1 MDMTAVLIVMA
12 TVFVWGAVSARLER
26 ADLTAPI
33 VFVTIGGL
41 LAASDLVDGPSEP
54 ETLKPLVELT
64 LVWVLFSDAAR
75 VPLSEVR
82 RDIGSYARLLGIG
95 LPLTLLA
102 GWGLASWL
110 FPDLGIWLA
119 LLVAAALAPTD
130 AALGV
135 PVVTNPVVPSRVR
148 RLITVESGLNDG
160 IATPVVV
167 LALAG
172 AASAE
177 GVAGASDLGAAAAE
191 LAIGAAV
198 GGGLGVA
205 GGWLLRQARHRR
217 WAAEDFA
224 GIAVLALAVAAYA
237 GALVAGGNGFIAAFI
252 GGLAFGA
259 AAGRRGPAE
268 LVFLEQSSGLV
279 SLLVWLAFGVVAL
292 PIMLDSLDLVTVV
305 YAVLSLTV
313 VRMIPVALAS
323 IGSGL
328 DRDTVLF
335 VGWFG
340 PRGLASLVFALLALE
355 ELGPG
360 ADEAVAVIAA
370 TVLLSVLAHGVS
382 AAPLAARYGK
392 AAAARGA
399 APVDDVEDIPVRG
412 LPRATSGTR
421 EGGQDGRPPGVQTSD
436 SQRRDR

>member
-12 TVFVWGAVSARLER
+12 TVFVWGVVSARLER
-26 ADLTAPI
+26 ADLTAPV
-33 VFVTIGGL
+33 VFVAIGGL
-41 LAASDLVDGPSEP
+41 LAASDLVDGPSAP

-95 LPLTLLA
+95 LPLTLLT
-102 GWGLASWL
+102 GWGLATWL

-135 PVVTNPVVPSRVR
+135 PVVTNRVVPSRVR

-172 AASAE
+172 AATAE
-177 GVAGASDLGAAAAE
+177 RVPGAADLGGAMAE
-191 LAIGAAV
+191 LGIGAVV
-198 GGGLGVA
+198 GGALGLA
-205 GGWLLRQARHRR
+205 GGWLLRRARRR
-217 WAAEDFA
+217 GWAAEDFA

-237 GALVAGGNGFIAAFI
+237 GALVAGGNGFIAAFC

-268 LVFLEQSSGLV
+268 LVFLEQSSGFV
-279 SLLVWLAFGVVAL
+279 SLLVWLAFGMIAI
-292 PIMLDSLDLVTVV
+292 PIMLDGLDVVTVV

-313 VRMIPVALAS
+313 ARMVPVALAS
-323 IGSGL
+323 IGSSL

-370 TVLLSVLAHGVS
+370 TVLLSVLAHGLS
-382 AAPLAARYGK
+382 AAPLAARYGE
-392 AAAARGA
+392 AAAARGT
-399 APVDDVEDIPVRG
+399 APVDHVEDIPVRG
-412 LPRATSGTR
+412 LPRPGTR
-421 EGGQDGRPPGVQTSD
+421 AGGQDGRPSGVRTPD